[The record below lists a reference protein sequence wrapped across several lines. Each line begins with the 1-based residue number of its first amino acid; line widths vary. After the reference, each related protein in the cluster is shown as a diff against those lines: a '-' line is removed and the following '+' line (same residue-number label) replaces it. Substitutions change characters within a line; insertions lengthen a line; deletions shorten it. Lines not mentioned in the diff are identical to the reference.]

1 MKAFEPLPFA
11 VCWPQDGEESS
22 GTSPRPAMCFT
33 PASALSL
40 QSTPDGVTRA
50 PSGGVPTEAVSW
62 LAIYMYIY
70 TVMYNINDHDFS
82 SYKKQ
87 KIISKNH
94 CVCTVINV

>member
-62 LAIYMYIY
+62 LAIYIYMYIY
-70 TVMYNINDHDFS
+70 IYLQSCIILTIMIFPVIKN
-82 SYKKQ
+82 KK
-87 KIISKNH
+87 
-94 CVCTVINV
+94 